1 MANQINYDGLTVTEL
16 YEAFTTKQIE
26 PAEASILVSSWIYEN
41 VGRTRRVFN
50 YKQPFPATE
59 PACQPPPFARTFHH
73 DDWVDG
79 EDVVQAAATTGEL
92 GFNERFHRIEAD
104 LDHLGADM
112 ARAFTCMATMRS
124 SLRVLLDEIRAEIN
138 RIHDATH
145 EFTNVRPLVDK
156 APTVVG
162 VLDVGKYQGTTKFL
176 DKTVSVWETKSG
188 TLVLPAVETL
198 GVDVVLGPKLKNAAM
213 LSRFAAENE
222 DVPDKFPRQFTLE
235 QFLDAFGD
243 NQVADG
249 RTVRDILKVLPARTS
264 FANVPAMIEET
275 GSREAAIVRT
285 TLGAQSAVAAALGID
300 EDLEQVTDA
309 DIAKLGAVPTKA
321 RTAMAKAGI
330 NTVGA
335 LADTDP
341 ARLLE
346 IMASANVRA
355 TTGDVAEWTSFAR
368 TMTNLR

>member
-1 MANQINYDGLTVTEL
+1 MANQINFDGLTVTEL

-41 VGRTRRVFN
+41 VGRTRRVFT

-73 DDWVDG
+73 ENWVDG
-79 EDVVQAAATTGEL
+79 ENVVQAGTTAGEL

-104 LDHLGADM
+104 LDHLGADV

-145 EFTNVRPLVDK
+145 EFRSVLPVVDK
-156 APTVVG
+156 VPNYVG

-188 TLVLPAVETL
+188 TIVLPAVETL

-213 LSRFAAENE
+213 LSRFVAENDE
-222 DVPDKFPRQFTLE
+222 VADKFPKRFTLE
-235 QFLDAFGD
+235 DFLAAFGE

-249 RTVRDILKVLPARTS
+249 RTVRDILKVLPANTT
-264 FANVPAMIEET
+264 FASLVIMIEET

-285 TLGAQSAVAAALGID
+285 TLGAQSVVAAALGID
-300 EDLEQVTDA
+300 AELEQVADA
-309 DIAKLGAVPTKA
+309 DIAGLGAVPTKA

-335 LADTDP
+335 LADTAP
-341 ARLLE
+341 SALLA
-346 IMASANVRA
+346 IMTEAGVRA
-355 TTGDVAEWTSFAR
+355 TMGDVAEWNAFAR
-368 TMTNLR
+368 TMTHLR